1 MQNLIEYI
9 SVLHGYLFSADRLP
23 VAIMALVMVSCLGMW
38 LGAFK
43 GRAIPLYWTVID
55 LVFGAIGQKMDR
67 PGRPVGDL
75 IFRGFVLMALVMAIS
90 FLLARGMNAVVNPLV
105 IPQVIPGLY
114 VQLFDVAML
123 SLVLAS
129 GSVWK
134 ANMKLHRA
142 LATDQTVPGAF
153 YAIAVSTRTDLTQG
167 DEFAIT
173 RTGMALLA
181 RSFDKGVVSPILWY
195 LIGGL
200 PAAFIYAG
208 LAGLAWRFGRDGFTG
223 GFGRMAL
230 ELEKLMGMVPNLL
243 AGLLMAM
250 AGLFT
255 PTGRMSSGLAGFL
268 MAKAKTPYF
277 QGGSPVTAMTYA
289 LNVTLGGAGVDQE
302 GRALRRDWAGPERA
316 TAQLTAGHLHRAVYI
331 TLLAHILFILSLLG
345 AMIVS
350 GHHLLDFIG

>member
-1 MQNLIEYI
+1 
-9 SVLHGYLFSADRLP
+9 
-23 VAIMALVMVSCLGMW
+23 MALVIVSCLGMW

-55 LVFGAIGQKMDR
+55 LVFGSIGQKMDR
-67 PGRPVGDL
+67 AGRPAGDL
-75 IFRGFVLMALVMAIS
+75 IFRGFFLTVLVMAIS
-90 FLLARGMNAVVNPLV
+90 FLLARGVNALV
-105 IPQVIPGLY
+105 IPGFYPL
-114 VQLFDVAML
+114 LFDIVML

-134 ANMKLHRA
+134 VNMKLHRA

-153 YAIAVSTRTDLTQG
+153 YAIAVSSRTDLTQG

-268 MAKAKTPYF
+268 MAKAKSPYF
-277 QGGSPVTAMTYA
+277 QGGSPVTAMAYA

-302 GRALRRDWAGPERA
+302 GRALRRDWTGPERA